1 MVSRGDVSSHRHGL
15 STEFLH
21 VSHVLKMRHWR
32 YGSGSFLLNS
42 HSGLMSSG
50 FHPVSDDAV
59 CEGECHV
66 FRMACLA
73 VVAVQHGELVV
84 PGHLLH
90 HVHGLRVLVVVGLLV
105 MVGCTGWLRR
115 C

>member
-1 MVSRGDVSSHRHGL
+1 
-15 STEFLH
+15 
-21 VSHVLKMRHWR
+21 
-32 YGSGSFLLNS
+32 
-42 HSGLMSSG
+42 MSSG

-66 FRMACLA
+66 FRVACLA

-90 HVHGLRVLVVVGLLV
+90 HVHGLRGLVVVGLLLV
-105 MVGCTGWLRR
+105 MVGCTGWLGR